1 MAIRVDRDRLRRL
14 RHLPEVEA
22 RDLPVYILQLYP
34 PDFIGWDLFQHR
46 AVRRGFWEAGQT
58 LEGGRDGCTPDA
70 DEPGVPR
77 VRHLGTHPC
86 KIFGDCLVCLTYA
99 QHPPRRSAVPSLR
112 WIDIGNAC

>member
-1 MAIRVDRDRLRRL
+1 
-14 RHLPEVEA
+14 
-22 RDLPVYILQLYP
+22 
-34 PDFIGWDLFQHR
+34 
-46 AVRRGFWEAGQT
+46 
-58 LEGGRDGCTPDA
+58 
-70 DEPGVPR
+70 VPR